1 MNLQDCITFA
11 NEYPVASIATEEGD
25 QPRVRLFAM
34 WFADETG
41 FYFHT
46 GTIKSIYKQLQSN
59 PKVELCFYNPG
70 DAPGGGK
77 MLRASGVVDFI
88 DDSALKERL
97 FEERPFLKA
106 IHRGKHVGRSRSGYL
121 QSAYGRSV
129 VLDNGDQ
136 YARVRSRTNTVLNRD
151 LVK

>member
-59 PKVELCFYNPG
+59 PKVELCFYNLG

-77 MLRASGVVDFI
+77 MLRASGVVAFI
-88 DDSALKERL
+88 DDSVLKERL

-106 IHRGKHVGRSRSGYL
+106 IAASMSEDH
-121 QSAYGRSV
+121 AV
-129 VLDNGDQ
+129 VIF
-136 YARVRSRTNTVLNRD
+136 RVHTGEAWFWTMEINTRESEAERIPF
-151 LVK
+151 

>member
-1 MNLQDCITFA
+1 MDLQDCITFA
-11 NEYPVASIATEEGD
+11 NENLVASIATIEGD

-46 GTIKSIYKQLQSN
+46 GAMKSIYNQLQSN
-59 PKVELCFYNPG
+59 PKVELCFYSPR
-70 DAPGGGK
+70 DASGSGT

-88 DDSALKERL
+88 DDRVLKERL

-106 IHRGKHVGRSRSGYL
+106 IAASMSEEH
-121 QSAYGRSV
+121 AV
-129 VLDNGDQ
+129 VIF
-136 YARVRSRTNTVLNRD
+136 RVHKGEAWFWTMAINTRESEA
-151 LVK
+151 KRIPF

>member
-11 NEYPVASIATEEGD
+11 NENPVASVATIEGD

-34 WFADETG
+34 WFADKTG

-46 GTIKSIYKQLQSN
+46 GTIKSIYKQLQRN

-70 DAPGGGK
+70 DALGGGK
-77 MLRASGVVDFI
+77 MLRASGVVDFV
-88 DDSALKERL
+88 DDTALKERL

-106 IHRGKHVGRSRSGYL
+106 IAASLPSDH
-121 QSAYGRSV
+121 SV
-129 VLDNGDQ
+129 VIF
-136 YARVRSRTNTVLNRD
+136 RVHKGAAWFWTMEINTRESEAERIPF
-151 LVK
+151 